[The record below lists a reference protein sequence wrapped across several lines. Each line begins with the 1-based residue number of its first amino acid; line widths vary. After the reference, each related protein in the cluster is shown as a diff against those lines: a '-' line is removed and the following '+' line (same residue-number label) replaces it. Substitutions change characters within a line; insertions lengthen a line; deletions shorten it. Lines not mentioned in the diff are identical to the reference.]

1 MTGDEKGE
9 ESAFLWVRR
18 EGREEFKMAQ
28 TVMYLSTVF

>member
-9 ESAFLWVRR
+9 ESAFSWGRR

-28 TVMYLSTVF
+28 TFMYLSTVF